1 MKIITIGRSSGNN
14 VVISDSMV
22 SKSHCQIIQ
31 DNNGNYRL
39 IDNNST
45 NGTYINGEKRHGEIR
60 LNQSDIIRIG
70 NTTLPWQAYFQGGT
84 EVVRGGA
91 VYDGDSYYT
100 PSTSHIKPDNYL
112 VWSIL
117 VTVFFGWFLTSL
129 VFGIL
134 AIVNSTKVDKLWN
147 DKNYS
152 GAKNAAQNAKKWCWW
167 AFGVGIGTILLSGL
181 LYWYFVL
188 RVVSYYTAPF
198 LF

>member
-14 VVISDSMV
+14 VVINDSLV

-31 DNNGNYRL
+31 DSNGSYRL

-45 NGTYINGEKRHGEIR
+45 NGTYINGERRHGEIR

-70 NTTLPWQAYFQGGT
+70 NTTLPWQTYFKGGT
-84 EVVRGGA
+84 EIGNG
-91 VYDGDSYYT
+91 YYT
-100 PSTSHIKPDNYL
+100 PPTSHIKPDNFL

-117 VTVFFGWFLTSL
+117 VTVFFGWSIISL
-129 VFGIL
+129 IFGIL

-147 DKNYS
+147 DKDYA
-152 GAKNAAQNAKKWCWW
+152 GAKNAAQNAKKWGWW
-167 AFGVGIGTILLSGL
+167 AFGVGLGSILLSGL